1 MAGYVLNHP
10 AAFYKIVLGANES
23 EKLKRTL
30 KMLLFIECGEG
41 DPEMTTFFG
50 DYLEIFFKT
59 RQRQAVIPTAYW
71 NLQSYWFTYP
81 LVFDKTTRSSARTN
95 IRFTKL
101 VRNIYWIN
109 KLRYIFNYLFK

>member
-1 MAGYVLNHP
+1 
-10 AAFYKIVLGANES
+10 
-23 EKLKRTL
+23 
-30 KMLLFIECGEG
+30 MLLFIECGEG

-50 DYLEIFFKT
+50 DYLENFFKT
-59 RQRQAVIPTAYW
+59 RQRQVVIPTAYW

-95 IRFTKL
+95 IRFTKP